1 MGGRVPRRRV
11 RAAPGPDGRRGA
23 MDVDLETRL
32 RKLML
37 FRVIMVTTLL
47 FIATYVEAVSETL
60 LAVNPLYF
68 VIAAMYMLT
77 VAHAVA
83 LRFVRSRTGLAY
95 AQVVG
100 DLLTISALVY
110 VAGGVRTGFLLLY
123 PLSVLSATVLVSRRG
138 ALAIA
143 GLATF
148 LYGAVVAA
156 VRLELL
162 PASEG
167 LYDVTYLP
175 VRGLVYSAFV
185 LGVASATIALLG
197 SYLAESLRHAGHQ
210 LEKAAVEVADL
221 RELNQVI
228 VDSIQSGLMI
238 TDHESRI
245 RHVNPVGEGIL
256 GRSGPSVHGL
266 AVRDLF
272 AASVL
277 GRDELRA
284 RAASRALARLEVVYH
299 HPDGADLD
307 LGVTV
312 TPLATGDAGEGGYL
326 VVFQDL
332 TEIRR
337 LEQEVRTNEKLA
349 AVGEM
354 AAQLAHEI
362 RNPLGS
368 IRGSAQM
375 LVGEPGLSDE
385 QGRLLAIISRES
397 KRLSDTLNRFLFQ
410 TRAPEKP
417 RDVLDLRP
425 LLEGAVTLLR
435 SGSEVSPEHEVAFEA
450 DAGPHL
456 CLADADQVTQV
467 FWNLVRNGLEAM
479 PGGGRLEVTLRRVG
493 ENVAFTVRD
502 HGRGMGREEQR
513 RMFTPFH
520 SASPMGTGLGLA
532 IVYRIVREHGGDIS
546 VRSVPLLG
554 TEVDVRLPSVP
565 VPAAVEARS

>member
-1 MGGRVPRRRV
+1 MH
-11 RAAPGPDGRRGA
+11 
-23 MDVDLETRL
+23 VDLETSL
-32 RKLML
+32 RRLML

-47 FIATYVEAVSETL
+47 FIATYVEAVVQETL
-60 LAVNPLYF
+60 LDVNPLYF
-68 VIAAMYMLT
+68 VIAATYVLT

-83 LRFVRSRTGLAY
+83 LRFVASRTTLAY
-95 AQVVG
+95 AQVIG

-110 VAGGVRTGFLLLY
+110 VAGGVRVGFLLLY

-138 ALAIA
+138 ALVVAF
-143 GLATF
+143 LATL
-148 LYGAVVAA
+148 LYGGIIASVK
-156 VRLELL
+156 LGLL
-162 PASEG
+162 SPSEG

-175 VRGLVYSAFV
+175 VKALLYSAFV
-185 LGVASATIALLG
+185 LGVACATVALLG
-197 SYLAESLRHAGHQ
+197 SYLAQSLQHAGRQ
-210 LEKAAVEVADL
+210 LEQAAVEVADL

-238 TDHESRI
+238 TDAESRI
-245 RHVNPVGEGIL
+245 RYVNPVGEGIL
-256 GRSGPSVHGL
+256 GRTAATLQGL
-266 AVRDLF
+266 PAREVMGSAL
-272 AASVL
+272 L
-277 GRDELRA
+277 GREELRA
-284 RAASRALARLEVVYH
+284 RASSRALARLEVGYH
-299 HPDGADLD
+299 HPSGRDLD
-307 LGVTV
+307 FGVTV
-312 TPLATGDAGEGGYL
+312 TPLATGNSEDGGYL

-332 TEIRR
+332 TDIRR

-375 LVGEPGLSDE
+375 LMGESGLSDE

-397 KRLSDTLNRFLFQ
+397 KRLSDTLNRFLYQ
-410 TRAPEKP
+410 ARAPEQP
-417 RDVLDLRP
+417 RDVVDLRP
-425 LLEGAVTLLR
+425 LLEEAVTLLR
-435 SGSEVSPEHEVAFEA
+435 RGEEVSPEHEVHFEA

-479 PGGGRLEVTLRRVG
+479 PGGGRLEVRLGRSG
-493 ENVAFTVRD
+493 DEVAFTVRD

-520 SASPMGTGLGLA
+520 SSSPMGTGLGLA
-532 IVYRIVREHGGDIS
+532 IVYRIVREHGGDIN
-546 VRSVPLLG
+546 VRSVPAEG
-554 TEVDVRLPSVP
+554 TEVEVRLPAVSVSA
-565 VPAAVEARS
+565 PAGRAS

>member
-1 MGGRVPRRRV
+1 MH
-11 RAAPGPDGRRGA
+11 
-23 MDVDLETRL
+23 VDLETRL

-68 VIAAMYMLT
+68 VIAATYVLT
-77 VAHAVA
+77 VAHALA
-83 LRFVRSRTGLAY
+83 LRFIPSRTGLAY
-95 AQVVG
+95 TQVVC
-100 DLLTISALVY
+100 DLFIITALVH

-123 PLSVLSATVLVSRRG
+123 PLSVLSSTVLVSRRG

-143 GLATF
+143 GLATL
-148 LYGAVVAA
+148 LYGGIVAA
-156 VRLELL
+156 VRLSLL
-162 PASEG
+162 SPQG

-175 VRGLVYSAFV
+175 VRALFYSAFV
-185 LGVASATIALLG
+185 LGVASATVALLG
-197 SYLAESLRHAGHQ
+197 SYLAESLQHAGRQ

-238 TDHESRI
+238 TDSGSRI
-245 RHVNPVGEGIL
+245 RYVNPVGEGIL
-256 GRSGPSVHGL
+256 GRSGLLGLSVREVMGS
-266 AVRDLF
+266 ARF
-272 AASVL
+272 
-277 GRDELRA
+277 GREEMRA
-284 RAASRALARLEVVYH
+284 RAASRALARLELDYH
-299 HPDGADLD
+299 HPAGTELD

-312 TPLATGDAGEGGYL
+312 TPLATGDSGDGGYL

-410 TRAPEKP
+410 ARSPEKP
-417 RDVLDLRP
+417 RDVVDIRP
-425 LLEGAVTLLR
+425 LVEGAVTLLR
-435 SGSEVSPEHEVAFEA
+435 SGAEVKDRHEVRFEA
-450 DAGPHL
+450 DSGPHL
-456 CLADADQVTQV
+456 CLADADQVAQV
-467 FWNLVRNGLEAM
+467 FWNLARNGLEAM
-479 PGGGRLEVTLRRVG
+479 PGGGHLEVRLRRSG
-493 ENVAFTVRD
+493 EEVVFTVRD

-513 RMFTPFH
+513 KMFTPFH
-520 SASPMGTGLGLA
+520 TQTPMGTGLGLA

-546 VRSVPLLG
+546 VRSVPSEG
-554 TEVDVRLPSVP
+554 TEVEVRLPAVA
-565 VPAAVEARS
+565 VPAPVGTAS